1 MISRNIKNGEIPI
14 TLVDSPRQLITLAAH
29 LNTLK
34 ELAFDTEF
42 DRFYRQYGFNLQLIQ
57 IFDGKSCYLVDAV
70 RIRQLDPLWSVFENE
85 SIRKVL
91 FSGRE
96 DIDLLKRNGCNPVN
110 LFDVQIAAVLCNK
123 PEQSYINLVK
133 NELAIAL
140 DKSAQRSNWE
150 IRPMTIKQLIYASND
165 VIYLLSLKDRLLDE
179 CIQNNLTHFLDEEN
193 SILASSSTTDYS
205 PKLSSKQK
213 KEFGEY
219 SAKKLLEFKLLTDRF
234 GKAFNRPP
242 HNIVGDAFLEE
253 IIRDKSS
260 FLKDPFAKGFSK
272 TAVESASFTSEFLE
286 LVQSIDISIPWKN
299 KKGRNSLPG
308 NNRETPFRF
317 RNGKDPNYLAFKEYV
332 VHRYG
337 DIAASLILG
346 GVSERFTDEGIDWAG
361 SKKYQEPLYREFIT
375 ASPRS

>member
-1 MISRNIKNGEIPI
+1 MIGRNIKNGEVPI
-14 TLVDSPRQLITLAAH
+14 TLVDSPQQLTNLAGH
-29 LNTLK
+29 LTTLK

-57 IFDGKSCYLVDAV
+57 IFDGNSCFLVDAV
-70 RIRQLDPLWSVFENE
+70 RIKQLDPLWSVFENE

-133 NELAIAL
+133 NELAITL

-150 IRPMTIKQLIYASND
+150 IRPLTIEQLIYASND
-165 VIYLLSLKDRLLDE
+165 VIHLLSLKDRLLNE
-179 CIQNNLTHFLDEEN
+179 CVQNNLTHFLDEEN

-213 KEFGEY
+213 KEFSEY
-219 SAKKLLEFKLLTDRF
+219 SAQKLLEFKLLTDRF
-234 GKAFNRPP
+234 GKVFNRPP

-253 IIRDKSS
+253 IIRDKSL
-260 FLKDPFAKGFSK
+260 FLKDPFVKGFNK
-272 TAVESASFTSEFLE
+272 MAVESASFTSAFME
-286 LVQSIDISIPWKN
+286 LVRSIDLSIPWKN
-299 KKGRNSLPG
+299 KKNRSSFPLA
-308 NNRETPFRF
+308 NREMGFRI
-317 RNGKDPNYLAFKEYV
+317 RNGKDPGYLAFKEYV
-332 VHRYG
+332 VRRYG
-337 DIAASLILG
+337 DTAASLILG
-346 GVSERFTDEGIDWAG
+346 GVSERFTNEGIDWTG
-361 SKKYQEPLYREFIT
+361 SKKYQEPLYLDFIA
-375 ASPRS
+375 ASPCS